1 MREAGGERESW
12 LWLFYLYVFRSLG
25 LSYVNWASQ
34 ECCLFYLR
42 SSLWSWDLL
51 LFNFR
56 GLFPSLSCSHR
67 HFGLLFPVLP
77 THSSV
82 LAWRIPGTGEPG
94 GLPSVGSHRVRPS
107 QTRLKRPSSSS
118 SRIDWLD
125 LLAVQETLKSL
136 LQHHHSKASVLP
148 CSDFLVSF
156 FFFLNYL
163 AGLNLICSTWDLR
176 YVMRDLALRLTGSLV
191 VVDRLSCSEACGI
204 LVL

>member
-1 MREAGGERESW
+1 MRRRAPQHTGERK
-12 LWLFYLYVFRSLG
+12 LALAPLFICLSLLG
-25 LSYVNWASQ
+25 PVLCELGQPGVLFVLPEVLTPVLRPSVSFSRAFP
-34 ECCLFYLR
+34 CLV
-42 SSLWSWDLL
+42 
-51 LFNFR
+51 
-56 GLFPSLSCSHR
+56 CSHR

-136 LQHHHSKASVLP
+136 LQHHHSKSSILWHSALFTEKISHPYMNTGKTKASTVQT
-148 CSDFLVSF
+148 FVSKVS
-156 FFFLNYL
+156 YL
-163 AGLNLICSTWDLR
+163 LFNT
-176 YVMRDLALRLTGSLV
+176 
-191 VVDRLSCSEACGI
+191 LSRFVIVCRKGP
-204 LVL
+204 